1 MTDID
6 GDPDGD
12 VEMTEREQVEG
23 IEYDNRLE
31 NQYQATLF
39 QQTDKRTQLEK
50 LRDGYTKNIAKLNKE
65 QLRSLFRDAQ
75 KAGMKE
81 TFTQCKNM
89 NKQQAAVLQFYIK
102 EFHANGVDI
111 KKAPIFNPRKAKN
124 DRPQKQRKRTRA
136 QETTETTQAATAAK
150 TSHKGNV
157 DPYKTLGQ
165 FTWEY
170 RQKHTLLLVGSGR
183 KTRIRCAACDFIFSA
198 NATRWIVQQHCG
210 EGCRAAEGPMKALHH
225 KKAISEFGGRNEREE
240 QYCRVFLANVPEQ
253 QHLKS
258 EKEAMVYRMEK
269 AQAYLKAGTK
279 FSNFDHHQIVDKRH
293 IDHGGPAGRT
303 HMGEVIPAVIDL
315 EVERIKSETG
325 KDAKISVIFDGTTR
339 IGDVQAIIFRFVLDD
354 GKNPPEIIH
363 RLVGLPNLESSLCG
377 EALAGVIGRSLEKY
391 DVPPENLLAASRDGC
406 LVNTVCTNTL
416 KGPIFNCKNLI
427 DLLCHSHNA
436 HNTGTALLD
445 PPVAYDINQNKLPPR
460 VTFPFIKKWN
470 KCYVPTCVSHKAGLL
485 FVDIT
490 GEKDTKGMG
499 TVRWNAKFEN
509 LFQKHR
515 IGWEHIRTWA
525 VRMVDDGLCGRSAP
539 NMSTMLNDQGQF
551 LWLVVEVTFYIVICQ
566 PICELTTRC
575 EGDGQLS
582 PVTYDYIMDLVLT
595 RFRSGYDWIWANDS
609 LMDAIEALKDYQEA
623 QPDDAI
629 DVKIAAAKKVYE
641 DALEKVRIGP
651 TGDYK
656 RKKKNVSHLD
666 QYLRAAAQAKY
677 AAERLIIEERLKK
690 DSDSALDEYTKLM
703 SQSTPSTVTEI
714 KNKLISYS
722 ELAIKYFIDKYTTG
736 PFKESLELFRLA
748 KIVNPN
754 FAKTCSQA
762 NGFKMIDD
770 IFEHLPYL
778 KNCSNKDQ
786 WMKNLKD
793 SFSSLKAKHATLL
806 MSDKLKIGDKVLVR
820 CMNHP
825 VPRAAEVMGVPMI
838 HGDKISV
845 KYKGQKKDESD
856 LEEEDVLPGRVILPV
871 RDFLKYFHEI
881 RDEFPEW
888 MELVKIL
895 VLLQPS
901 SAAAERVFSQL
912 AGMFS
917 KSQMSLLQ
925 DTMWI
930 VIALRFHDRDL

>member
-1 MTDID
+1 
-6 GDPDGD
+6 
-12 VEMTEREQVEG
+12 
-23 IEYDNRLE
+23 
-31 NQYQATLF
+31 
-39 QQTDKRTQLEK
+39 
-50 LRDGYTKNIAKLNKE
+50 
-65 QLRSLFRDAQ
+65 
-75 KAGMKE
+75 
-81 TFTQCKNM
+81 
-89 NKQQAAVLQFYIK
+89 
-102 EFHANGVDI
+102 
-111 KKAPIFNPRKAKN
+111 
-124 DRPQKQRKRTRA
+124 
-136 QETTETTQAATAAK
+136 
-150 TSHKGNV
+150 
-157 DPYKTLGQ
+157 
-165 FTWEY
+165 
-170 RQKHTLLLVGSGR
+170 
-183 KTRIRCAACDFIFSA
+183 
-198 NATRWIVQQHCG
+198 
-210 EGCRAAEGPMKALHH
+210 
-225 KKAISEFGGRNEREE
+225 
-240 QYCRVFLANVPEQ
+240 
-253 QHLKS
+253 
-258 EKEAMVYRMEK
+258 
-269 AQAYLKAGTK
+269 
-279 FSNFDHHQIVDKRH
+279 
-293 IDHGGPAGRT
+293 
-303 HMGEVIPAVIDL
+303 
-315 EVERIKSETG
+315 
-325 KDAKISVIFDGTTR
+325 
-339 IGDVQAIIFRFVLDD
+339 
-354 GKNPPEIIH
+354 
-363 RLVGLPNLESSLCG
+363 
-377 EALAGVIGRSLEKY
+377 
-391 DVPPENLLAASRDGC
+391 
-406 LVNTVCTNTL
+406 
-416 KGPIFNCKNLI
+416 
-427 DLLCHSHNA
+427 
-436 HNTGTALLD
+436 
-445 PPVAYDINQNKLPPR
+445 
-460 VTFPFIKKWN
+460 
-470 KCYVPTCVSHKAGLL
+470 
-485 FVDIT
+485 
-490 GEKDTKGMG
+490 
-499 TVRWNAKFEN
+499 
-509 LFQKHR
+509 
-515 IGWEHIRTWA
+515 
-525 VRMVDDGLCGRSAP
+525 
-539 NMSTMLNDQGQF
+539 
-551 LWLVVEVTFYIVICQ
+551 
-566 PICELTTRC
+566 
-575 EGDGQLS
+575 
-582 PVTYDYIMDLVLT
+582 MDLVLT